1 MFIYNELFTVFCVA
15 KYVELNVVAAVT
27 RQDFTRQ
34 QLVSVDPAADG
45 AAAQPAGDHP
55 PIPAWVT
62 LLLIIKAVNIFLRS
76 QIFLR
81 HRDE

>member
-34 QLVSVDPAADG
+34 RLVSVDPAADG
-45 AAAQPAGDHP
+45 AAAAQPAGDHP

-62 LLLIIKAVNIFLRS
+62 LLLIIKAVNIF
-76 QIFLR
+76 
-81 HRDE
+81 

>member
-34 QLVSVDPAADG
+34 RLVSVDPAADG
-45 AAAQPAGDHP
+45 AAAAQPAGDHP
-55 PIPAWVT
+55 PISAWVT
-62 LLLIIKAVNIFLRS
+62 LLLIIKAVNIF
-76 QIFLR
+76 
-81 HRDE
+81 

>member
-1 MFIYNELFTVFCVA
+1 MNYIYSLLCRQNCRC
-15 KYVELNVVAAVT
+15 NVVDTVT

-45 AAAQPAGDHP
+45 AAAAQPAGDHP

-62 LLLIIKAVNIFLRS
+62 LLLIIKAVNI
-76 QIFLR
+76 
-81 HRDE
+81 